1 MFMVNM
7 VMAMTALPAIVV
19 WLEKLFPRRRPVRAT
34 GLQHH

>member
-7 VMAMTALPAIVV
+7 VMAMTALPAMAV
-19 WLEKLFPRRRPVRAT
+19 WLERLFPRRKPVHAT